1 VQCHSGGTGL
11 AGVNLDS
18 YDNIMAGGDS
28 GALVVACDSS
38 MGTLIP
44 QMEEP
49 HPNNS
54 DHSAF
59 IPTLEQWIDQGALNN

>member
-1 VQCHSGGTGL
+1 
-11 AGVNLDS
+11 VNLES
-18 YDNIMAGGDS
+18 YANMEASNGPLWVAG
-28 GALVVACDSS
+28 DSS

-49 HPNNS
+49 HPNATD

-59 IPTLEQWIDQGALNN
+59 IPTLEQWIDQGALDN